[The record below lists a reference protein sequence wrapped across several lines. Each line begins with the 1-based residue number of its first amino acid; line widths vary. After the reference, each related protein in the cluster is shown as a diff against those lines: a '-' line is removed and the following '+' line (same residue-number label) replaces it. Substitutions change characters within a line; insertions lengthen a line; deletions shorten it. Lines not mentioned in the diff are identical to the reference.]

1 MRVEECDFENYLKE
15 LDNAQNFINECKEFT
30 KELQKY
36 AFSAGWELDDEFLTV
51 PNFPTP
57 VVQKVC
63 VELLKKS
70 PKDVSQ
76 WYRKKLIKF

>member
-51 PNFPTP
+51 PI
-57 VVQKVC
+57 V
-63 VELLKKS
+63 KKIS
-70 PKDVSQ
+70 KGC
-76 WYRKKLIKF
+76 